1 MPTPFLW
8 NQSHT
13 GLVDVNENSLSL
25 WRIHAL
31 QEIAPAPQPL
41 RLIKLQT
48 DAKKTNLF
56 EKTAAVFWAL
66 SMMCVVHAASKLR
79 PIIGRVLLETLQPEF
94 VRG

>member
-56 EKTAAVFWAL
+56 EKTAAVFL
-66 SMMCVVHAASKLR
+66 GPVYD
-79 PIIGRVLLETLQPEF
+79 
-94 VRG
+94 VRSTRGLKTEADYWTRFT